1 MPARPAPGR
10 PSWQWGERE
19 WGVGAALVEQSRD
32 RANANTLAALAAA
45 FIELHSFIYELI
57 YMNYDIKGPTAD

>member
-1 MPARPAPGR
+1 MEG
-10 PSWQWGERE
+10 GT
-19 WGVGAALVEQSRD
+19 ALVEQSRG
-32 RANANTLAALAAA
+32 RANANTLAALAALTALAAA